1 MASTESGSI
10 RQKVENGGNEWNEW
24 TQAQGLKNHEIL
36 GNKNSIHLWIAGTLK
51 ISKSVVFLEVW
62 PFQDQID
69 DGEITKDHLMRFRI
83 E

>member
-1 MASTESGSI
+1 M
-10 RQKVENGGNEWNEW
+10 NERRRRVF
-24 TQAQGLKNHEIL
+24 NHEIL

-51 ISKSVVFLEVW
+51 ISKSVVTGNLTISG